1 MALRRQSTSST
12 VTSRSNPGMSQGDED
27 GGQKQNKP
35 LQEWLEGISER
46 MMKRID
52 TVGDEVQKIVDEMG
66 AVELDLKN
74 TFNSFRCL
82 SSTQFVENRVYE
94 EDETES
100 VRAETP
106 AKDSQH
112 PFAPTESYEDEILP
126 RYRDAVS
133 TAWATF
139 QEISH
144 QHDQASRRLRS
155 RNKVLRNLDYDGHLH
170 LVPHIIGTDE
180 FARDAQCGLADLRHK
195 RPIVDGFEVDSDT
208 EREGADL
215 AAELVGAGSVS
226 EGEWSDPESDLG
238 DQGDGFEPAVSAAL
252 DFKAMLE
259 AALRNP
265 SLPYD
270 GNTST
275 EDVDMYGQGIDND
288 YFLSNVTIDNYYGS
302 PRTISRTVET
312 GDHRASDD
320 TTANKDTRDP
330 GDWQLTASH
339 VPANIAVQTTADSLD
354 NITSQPLQPGR
365 AEQPY
370 RDTMEELLKKPFML
384 KTQNPMEEDKL
395 NNSETNVPAE
405 YNSLSNLPYIP
416 GGLFD
421 DDESD
426 TVSIVGEFANVSDS
440 NTEPTIPEGLFQR
453 HPPPGAAEP
462 SQEQAR
468 SSSTVDHSTSPLL
481 VPPFTTGRQPS
492 NVDITSLFKGQDN
505 KGPTK
510 LKIPDS
516 SSSLGNTENIS
527 NRSNTSNGSRG
538 QFTSQ
543 SIVRPQV
550 RGGLFDDSDDDEE
563 DTGNLFGV
571 TDSGIDSQ
579 PGLRTWTSASSKG
592 LFDDL
597 ENEDATDQNLFRQP
611 SGSSHEGRNND
622 DVSSVLRKV
631 MIPGPATGRL
641 PQRQSSWSS
650 NSDGSSDPLQKQISG
665 SSPSPSASDRNLR
678 QSLSSSPSGNTLQS
692 KPKISSS
699 SSLSESSPDPLQR
712 QSLSSSPSGNT
723 LQSKPK
729 ISSSSS
735 LSESSPDPLQRQ
747 SLSSSPSRNAPESK
761 PKISSSSSLSE
772 SSHDSLQRQS
782 LSSSPS
788 RNAPESKPKVSS
800 SSSLPRSSPDPLQRQ
815 SPNSSPSR
823 NTPTRDPKPSFSSS
837 PSGSSPDPLQGQSP
851 GYNLTASK
859 QDRIH
864 EQVFDPTLSE
874 STIDRPKKPFSGT
887 NLFGSFTSPTQTQPS
902 RSSLV
907 ESVLDRTSI
916 DSSPV
921 KYEFKE
927 DSGEDKPVE
936 PHPSLES
943 LLAAGIR
950 PTVHSAVDSSD
961 DSDAWSRSESGD
973 EGDGDVDTSS
983 RGKPDSPK
991 SYKGFGAT
999 AESFASN
1006 YEEKS
1011 LSDSDGAKQPAA
1023 EPTVQ
1028 HSRSSSVETA
1038 SMVSVPEYTLKSPL
1052 FPLRSHDSSASSPS
1066 RPRRTFSDLQ
1076 DLEMPEE
1083 QPLKPQSPIEEAIR
1097 PTYAFIDRRTN
1108 LGASSITDDDAGK
1121 LTHTTLSRPLGPA
1134 KRRAPSPIKPLK
1146 STQSLPVQS
1155 PPRQIDTLPRNVSQN
1170 VFSGRDLTAPKID
1183 IGRLTTGRAFTSLFD
1198 EDDGDDDLFGSELPP
1213 KQSNLQIGPKLQQT
1227 KSPLDL
1233 PVPQNMT
1240 RDEVKGPFPT
1250 VKSSRSPEDLFHTR
1264 ERDEPAEVALKP
1276 KSPLDLFQ
1284 TTRRDVSKEV
1294 AHPERSKMPLDR
1306 NVDLQTT
1313 TARDIE
1319 KEEDPSPA
1327 RIRSPLPS
1335 RVPTA
1340 SPAKISG
1347 LKAEDAKAPAG
1358 RPASRLSSLLFGDDD
1373 EDNEDALFGPLHEKS
1388 SRGSKDWLASS
1399 SSFNPARPTSSFNPA
1414 RPTSSRR
1421 TSGSSLFDD

>member
-12 VTSRSNPGMSQGDED
+12 LTSRSNPGMSQGDED

-35 LQEWLEGISER
+35 LQELLEGISER

-52 TVGDEVQKIVDEMG
+52 TVGDEVQKLVDEMG

-82 SSTQFVENRVYE
+82 LSTQFVENRVYE

-100 VRAETP
+100 ARAETP

-112 PFAPTESYEDEILP
+112 PLAPTESYEDEILP
-126 RYRDAVS
+126 RYKDAVS

-215 AAELVGAGSVS
+215 AAELIGAGSVS
-226 EGEWSDPESDLG
+226 EGEWSEPESDVG
-238 DQGDGFEPAVSAAL
+238 DQGGGFEPAVSAAL

-275 EDVDMYGQGIDND
+275 EDVDTYGQGVDND

-312 GDHRASDD
+312 RDHRAGDD
-320 TTANKDTRDP
+320 TTANRDTSDS

-339 VPANIAVQTTADSLD
+339 IPADIAVQSTADSLD
-354 NITSQPLQPGR
+354 NSTSQPSQPSR

-384 KTQNPMEEDKL
+384 KTQNSMKEDTL
-395 NNSETNVPAE
+395 TNSETNVPAE
-405 YNSLSNLPYIP
+405 YNSLSNLPFIP

-426 TVSIVGEFANVSDS
+426 TVSIVGDLAAVRDS

-462 SQEQAR
+462 SQVESR
-468 SSSTVDHSTSPLL
+468 SSSSVDQSTSPLR
-481 VPPFTTGRQPS
+481 VPPFTTGRQSS
-492 NVDITSLFKGQDN
+492 NVDVTTLFKGQYS

-510 LKIPDS
+510 LEIPDS

-527 NRSNTSNGSRG
+527 TRSNTSNGSKG
-538 QFTSQ
+538 QVTSQ
-543 SIVRPQV
+543 SIVRPQI
-550 RGGLFDDSDDDEE
+550 RGGLFDDSDDDDE
-563 DTGNLFGV
+563 DAGNLFGV

-579 PGLRTWTSASSKG
+579 PGFRTWTSVSSKG

-597 ENEDATDQNLFRQP
+597 ENEDATNQNLVRQP
-611 SGSSHEGRNND
+611 LGSSHEGRNND
-622 DVSSVLRKV
+622 DLSSLLRKV
-631 MIPGPATGRL
+631 IIPGRDDGLL
-641 PQRQSSWSS
+641 PQRKSSWSS
-650 NSDGSSDPLQKQISG
+650 NSGGSSDRLQKQISR
-665 SSPSPSASDRNLR
+665 SSLSPSASDRN
-678 QSLSSSPSGNTLQS
+678 P
-692 KPKISSS
+692 
-699 SSLSESSPDPLQR
+699 
-712 QSLSSSPSGNT
+712 
-723 LQSKPK
+723 
-729 ISSSSS
+729 
-735 LSESSPDPLQRQ
+735 RQ
-747 SLSSSPSRNAPESK
+747 SLSSSPSRNAP
-761 PKISSSSSLSE
+761 
-772 SSHDSLQRQS
+772 QS
-782 LSSSPS
+782 
-788 RNAPESKPKVSS
+788 NPKVSS
-800 SSSLPRSSPDPLQRQ
+800 SSSLSGSSPDPLQRQ
-815 SPNSSPSR
+815 SPSSSPSR
-823 NTPTRDPKPSFSSS
+823 DTPTRDPKPSSSS
-837 PSGSSPDPLQGQSP
+837 SLFGSSPDPLQRQSH

-864 EQVFDPTLSE
+864 EQVFDPNLSE
-874 STIDRPKKPFSGT
+874 SNIDLPKKPFSGT
-887 NLFGSFTSPTQTQPS
+887 SSFGSFVGPTQTQPLS
-902 RSSLV
+902 FRSSLV
-907 ESVLDRTSI
+907 ESVPDRTSI
-916 DSSPV
+916 YSSPV
-921 KYEFKE
+921 KSELKE
-927 DSGEDKPVE
+927 DSGEDKTFE
-936 PHPSLES
+936 PHASLES

-961 DSDAWSRSESGD
+961 DSVAWSSSESGD

-983 RGKPDSPK
+983 RGKLDSPK
-991 SYKGFGAT
+991 STKGFGAT
-999 AESFASN
+999 AESFESTH
-1006 YEEKS
+1006 EEET
-1011 LSDSDGAKQPAA
+1011 LSVIDGAKPPAAAA
-1023 EPTVQ
+1023 EPTIQ

-1038 SMVSVPEYTLKSPL
+1038 SMVPVPEHILRSPS
-1052 FPLRSHDSSASSPS
+1052 FFLRSHDFPSSSPS
-1066 RPRRTFSDLQ
+1066 RPGRTFSDLQ
-1076 DLEMPEE
+1076 DVEMPEE
-1083 QPLKPQSPIEEAIR
+1083 QPVKPQSPVREAIR
-1097 PTYAFIDRRTN
+1097 PTFAFIDRRTKFV
-1108 LGASSITDDDAGK
+1108 ASRNTDDDAGK
-1121 LTHTTLSRPLGPA
+1121 LIHTTLSRPLGPA

-1170 VFSGRDLTAPKID
+1170 VFSSSDLTAPKID

-1198 EDDGDDDLFGSELPP
+1198 EDDGEDDLFGSEFAP
-1213 KQSNLQIGPKLQQT
+1213 KQSISQIGSKLQET

-1233 PVPQNMT
+1233 PVPQTMT
-1240 RDEVKGPFPT
+1240 RDEVKGPPPT
-1250 VKSSRSPEDLFHTR
+1250 VKSSRSPLDLFHTR
-1264 ERDEPAEVALKP
+1264 ERDEPAEVVSLPKP

-1284 TTRRDVSKEV
+1284 TTRRDVANE
-1294 AHPERSKMPLDR
+1294 ATYPERSKLPLDHYM
-1306 NVDLQTT
+1306 DLQTT
-1313 TARDIE
+1313 RARDVD

-1340 SPAKISG
+1340 SPAKKSG
-1347 LKAEDAKAPAG
+1347 LKAEDAEAPSA
-1358 RPASRLSSLLFGDDD
+1358 RPASKLSSLLFGDDD
-1373 EDNEDALFGPLHEKS
+1373 EDNEDALFGPLYEKS
-1388 SRGSKDWLASS
+1388 SRGSNVWLASS
-1399 SSFNPARPTSSFNPA
+1399 SSFSPA